1 MNRHIFMAPNWK
13 HKYPEFY
20 KQIMAYQKKGKNKH
34 DDAPDVLAAIYE
46 G

>member
-1 MNRHIFMAPNWK
+1 MNRHIFMSPNWK
-13 HKYPEFY
+13 HKHLEFY
-20 KQIMAYQKKGKNKH
+20 KQIMAYQKKGTNKH